1 MTCGSIDGMTARKV
15 KISISLD
22 ANVLEVVDRQAA
34 REGSTRSAVM
44 ENWLRQVSRAA
55 RVARLEEE
63 TAAYYDA
70 LTPAEV
76 DEDAAMAAASLRAA
90 RKLNVDDE
98 PKRRRRPP
106 RRRG

>member
-1 MTCGSIDGMTARKV
+1 MTWGSISGMTARKL
-15 KISISLD
+15 KISVSLN
-22 ANVLEVVDRQAA
+22 ASLVQVVDRQAA
-34 REGSTRSAVM
+34 RDGSTRSAVM

-70 LTPAEV
+70 LTPAETE
-76 DEDAAMAAASLRAA
+76 EDAAIAAASLRAA
-90 RKLNVDDE
+90 RKLNIDDE
-98 PKRRRRPP
+98 VTARRRPS